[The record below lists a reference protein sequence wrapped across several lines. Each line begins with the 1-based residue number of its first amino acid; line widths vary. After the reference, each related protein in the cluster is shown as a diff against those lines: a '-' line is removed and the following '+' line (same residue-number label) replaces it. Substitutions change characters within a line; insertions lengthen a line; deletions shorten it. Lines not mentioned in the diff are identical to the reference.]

1 MFTWYG
7 TNRMDVYVIK
17 TKFDIIIL
25 PKVNEPREAPYWSP
39 TVKSKQVCS
48 IYPSFNYIFKSLE
61 KSYTEISVQQ

>member
-1 MFTWYG
+1 MFIWYG
-7 TNRMDVYVIK
+7 INTMDIYVIK

-48 IYPSFNYIFKSLE
+48 IYPSFKLYI
-61 KSYTEISVQQ
+61 